1 MGFFKKFKRKFI
13 PRELSKPVDEFLDF
27 GKDVVEK
34 GITKPFASASDKLLP
49 NELRFLA
56 PYAAGIGTLMLPPGM
71 NMIARAAL
79 ASLMNAGGQIAADE
93 SATGELGD
101 LNKLSMA
108 IAGGMGALGSTPEGT
123 AQGVSGADKAAFT
136 SDTAYSGAPKPEM
149 LAPAKMGIPA
159 AAPDIQPG
167 FLEGV
172 GNIGKKGLEV
182 AQDYVQGTRSDLAGF
197 GKDPAS
203 LFEFNKDNLLKGQS
217 PVPGLT
223 KAAGALAPT
232 LSLGTADVAYEA
244 AIDAQNLF
252 NETEAAEMA
261 EAGASLD
268 EIQNARRVAIREAME
283 SAQFTEQDILD
294 TLAEIGLK
302 DGGIASLKNGGI
314 LGFNDGGP
322 VVAPRDRVNDF
333 SGFRQEDQMPMPMG
347 LGIPPSGNYADNFSN
362 QSLKT
367 LTVDNTD
374 NSNPY
379 SNDKRRENVI
389 QAMMAAK
396 HSQATIDEALGE
408 LGLKNGGIADVEF
421 MELVSKLREG
431 GFSQQEAI
439 EEATRQLSENMAQG
453 GVKEIFE
460 RDTPLS
466 EDLLG
471 MSDGF
476 TLSPVTLLRRYFANK
491 ELENRANGGI
501 IGLKNG
507 GMLDLG
513 GNEMDYRGGGFI
525 PMGSKERADDVP
537 ARLSKNE
544 FVMTADAVRAAGGGS
559 VNKGAQRM
567 YDIMNRL
574 EAQV

>member
-1 MGFFKKFKRKFI
+1 MGFLSKFKRKFI

-27 GKDVVEK
+27 GSDVVEK
-34 GITKPFASASDKLLP
+34 GITKPFASISDKLIP

-71 NMIARAAL
+71 NMMTRALL
-79 ASLMNAGGQIAADE
+79 ASMMNAGGQIAADE

-108 IAGGMGALGSTPEGT
+108 IAGGLGALGADPAQGS

-136 SDTAYSGAPKPEM
+136 SDAAYSGAAKPEM
-149 LAPAKMGIPA
+149 LAPTKMGIPA
-159 AAPDIQPG
+159 AAPDVQPG
-167 FLEGV
+167 FFEGV
-172 GNIGKKGLEV
+172 GNVGKKGLEV
-182 AQDYVQGTRSDLAGF
+182 AQDYVRGTRSDLAGF
-197 GKDPAS
+197 GEDPAS
-203 LFEFNKDNLLKGQS
+203 LFKVKKGGNLLKGES
-217 PVPGLT
+217 PISLPGVT

-244 AIDAQNLF
+244 AIDAQKLF
-252 NETEAAEMA
+252 DDTEAAEMA
-261 EAGASLD
+261 EAGASLE

-283 SAQFTEQDILD
+283 SAQFTDQEILD

-314 LGFNDGGP
+314 L
-322 VVAPRDRVNDF
+322 
-333 SGFRQEDQMPMPMG
+333 
-347 LGIPPSGNYADNFSN
+347 
-362 QSLKT
+362 
-367 LTVDNTD
+367 
-374 NSNPY
+374 
-379 SNDKRRENVI
+379 
-389 QAMMAAK
+389 
-396 HSQATIDEALGE
+396 
-408 LGLKNGGIADVEF
+408 
-421 MELVSKLREG
+421 
-431 GFSQQEAI
+431 
-439 EEATRQLSENMAQG
+439 
-453 GVKEIFE
+453 
-460 RDTPLS
+460 
-466 EDLLG
+466 
-471 MSDGF
+471 
-476 TLSPVTLLRRYFANK
+476 
-491 ELENRANGGI
+491 
-501 IGLKNG
+501 GLKNG